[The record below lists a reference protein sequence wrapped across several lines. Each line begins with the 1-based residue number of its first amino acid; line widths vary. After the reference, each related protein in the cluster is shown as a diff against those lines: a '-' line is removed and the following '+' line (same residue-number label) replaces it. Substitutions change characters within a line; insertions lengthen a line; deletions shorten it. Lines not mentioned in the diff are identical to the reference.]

1 MRGHYIAMIPPSM
14 NETESLLHVN
24 SPKGT
29 TQMPFPKHQ
38 RGTLRPSPT
47 MRVRFPDGEVIQ
59 MNRATRRKNKLYGDR
74 VKAGGAK

>member
-1 MRGHYIAMIPPSM
+1 M
-14 NETESLLHVN
+14 NETVKLLHIN

-38 RGTLRPSPT
+38 EGTLRPAPT
-47 MRVRFPDGEVIQ
+47 MRVRFSDGKVIQ

-74 VKAGGAK
+74 VKIAGAPKYGR